1 MSATDTPDLK
11 AGLERSIRL
20 VGQAMEFLDAS
31 GAPSHL
37 AVHLELALTELK
49 AALAEQNRS

>member
-20 VGQAMEFLDAS
+20 VGQAMDFLDAS